1 MIAVKKGFSA
11 ALLLCVAF
19 AANCADD
26 LAKVTLVLGDQARN
40 LRSLVE
46 ASGVMNDAP
55 YQYRWANFQGAAP
68 LFEAQRAGAVDTS
81 YAGDLPVLMAASGGV
96 DLKIIATNVG
106 DSATNGLI
114 VPADSPIHS
123 VKELAGKTV
132 VVSSARGSISQH
144 LLYGALEE
152 AGIKRDAVPIRFVLP
167 TDASAAFNSGQI
179 AAWATFDPYLGIA
192 EQHGARLLRDSKGLT
207 TSLSFVTATESSLK
221 DPQKRLAIADFARRL
236 AKARE
241 WGIAHP
247 DEYNQVYS
255 SLTRLS
261 PEEARPIT
269 ARISHGIRP
278 VSTEDIAKV
287 QQVSDLFSSL
297 AILPNKV
304 NVQAITDT
312 SVFEAR

>member
-1 MIAVKKGFSA
+1 MKAGKIVL
-11 ALLLCVAF
+11 ALLLSAVA
-19 AANCADD
+19 AASM
-26 LAKVTLVLGDQARN
+26 AKEEEVTLVLGDQARN

-46 ASGVMNDAP
+46 ASGVMKDAP
-55 YQYRWANFQGAAP
+55 YHYRWANFQGAAP

-106 DSATNGLI
+106 DNSANGLI
-114 VPADSPIHS
+114 VPADSPVHS

-144 LLYGALEE
+144 LLYGALKE
-152 AGIKRDAVPIRFVLP
+152 ASVPQKDVSVRFVLP

-179 AAWATFDPYLGIA
+179 TAWATFDPYLGIA

-207 TSLSFVTATESSLK
+207 TALSFVTATGSSLK

-236 AKARE
+236 AKARA

-247 DEYNQVYS
+247 AEYNQVYS
-255 SLTRLS
+255 TLTRLS
-261 PEEARPIT
+261 PEESKAIT

-278 VSTEDIAKV
+278 VSTEDVARV
-287 QQVSDLFSSL
+287 QQVADLFSSL

-304 NVQAITDT
+304 NVQAITDS

>member
-1 MIAVKKGFSA
+1 MKYLAAV
-11 ALLLCVAF
+11 LLLCTTY
-19 AANCADD
+19 AASAASD
-26 LAKVTLVLGDQARN
+26 LSGVTLVLGDQARN
-40 LRSLVE
+40 LRSLVD
-46 ASGVMNDAP
+46 ASGVMKDAP

-96 DLKIIATNVG
+96 ELKIIATNVG
-106 DSATNGLI
+106 DPGSNGLV

-123 VKELAGKTV
+123 VKDLAGKPV

-144 LLYGALEE
+144 LLYQALEE
-152 AGIKRDAVPIRFVLP
+152 AGVKRDAVPVRFVLP

-192 EQHGARLLRDSKGLT
+192 EQHGARLLRDGKGLT
-207 TSLSFVTATESSLK
+207 TALSFVTATGSSLK

-241 WGIAHP
+241 WALQHP

-261 PEEARPIT
+261 PEDARAIT
-269 ARISHGIRP
+269 VRISHGIRP
-278 VSTEDIAKV
+278 VSAEDIAKV
-287 QQVSDLFSSL
+287 QKVSDLFSSL
-297 AILPNKV
+297 AILPAKV
-304 NVQAITDT
+304 DVQSITDT
-312 SVFEAR
+312 SVFTAQ

>member
-1 MIAVKKGFSA
+1 MKAGKSA
-11 ALLLCVAF
+11 LALLLGISLIAS
-19 AANCADD
+19 AAKAEK
-26 LAKVTLVLGDQARN
+26 AMLVLGDQARN

-46 ASGVMNDAP
+46 ASGVMKDAP
-55 YQYRWANFQGAAP
+55 YDYRWANFQGAAP

-106 DSATNGLI
+106 DSASNGLI
-114 VPADSPIHS
+114 VPADSPLHS
-123 VKELAGKTV
+123 VRDLAGKTV

-144 LLYGALEE
+144 LLYEALEE
-152 AGIKRDAVPIRFVLP
+152 AGVPQTAVSVRFVLP

-207 TSLSFVTATESSLK
+207 TSLSFVTATGSSLK

-236 AKARE
+236 VQARA

-247 DEYNQVYS
+247 VEYNKVYS
-255 SLTRLS
+255 SLTRLP
-261 PEEARPIT
+261 PEVSKGIT
-269 ARISHGIRP
+269 GRISHGIRP
-278 VSTEDIAKV
+278 VTAEDIAKV
-287 QQVSDLFSSL
+287 QQVADLFSSL

-304 NVQAITDT
+304 EVRAITDT
-312 SVFEAR
+312 SVFDAR

>member
-1 MIAVKKGFSA
+1 MNKGKSA
-11 ALLLCVAF
+11 LALLLGMVMVIG
-19 AANCADD
+19 AARAE
-26 LAKVTLVLGDQARN
+26 KVTLVLGDQARN

-46 ASGVMNDAP
+46 ASGVMKDAP
-55 YQYRWANFQGAAP
+55 YDYRWANFQGAAP

-106 DSATNGLI
+106 DGAANGLI
-114 VPADSPIHS
+114 VPADSPLRS
-123 VKELAGKTV
+123 VKDLAGKTV

-144 LLYGALEE
+144 LLYEALKE
-152 AGIKRDAVPIRFVLP
+152 AGVPQTAVSIRFVLP
-167 TDASAAFNSGQI
+167 TDASAAFNAGQI

-207 TSLSFVTATESSLK
+207 TSLSFVTATGSSLQ

-236 AKARE
+236 AKARA

-247 DEYNQVYS
+247 ADYNQVYS
-255 SLTRLS
+255 TLTRLS
-261 PEEARPIT
+261 PTEAKVIT
-269 ARISHGIRP
+269 SRISHGIRP
-278 VSTEDIAKV
+278 VTPEDIAKV
-287 QQVSDLFSSL
+287 QRVADLFSSL

-304 NVQAITDT
+304 DVQAITDS
-312 SVFEAR
+312 SVFDAR

>member
-1 MIAVKKGFSA
+1 MKYLGA
-11 ALLLCVAF
+11 ALLLCASF
-19 AANCADD
+19 AASAATD
-26 LAKVTLVLGDQARN
+26 LSGVTLVLGDQARN

-46 ASGVMNDAP
+46 ASGVMHDAP
-55 YQYRWANFQGAAP
+55 YKYRWANFQGAAP

-96 DLKIIATNVG
+96 ELKIIATNVG
-106 DSATNGLI
+106 DAGSNGII
-114 VPADSPIHS
+114 VPADSPVHS
-123 VKELAGKTV
+123 VKELAGKPV

-144 LLYGALEE
+144 LLYEALGE
-152 AGIKRDAVPIRFVLP
+152 AGVKREAVPVRFVLP

-192 EQHGARLLRDSKGLT
+192 EQNGARLLRDGKGLT
-207 TSLSFVTATESSLK
+207 TALSFVTATESSLK

-241 WGIAHP
+241 WGLQHP
-247 DEYNQVYS
+247 DEYNQVYA

-261 PEEARPIT
+261 PEAAKGIT

-278 VSTEDIAKV
+278 VSAEDIAKV
-287 QQVSDLFSSL
+287 QKVSDLFSSL
-297 AILPNKV
+297 AILPAKV
-304 NVQAITDT
+304 SVQEITDT

>member
-1 MIAVKKGFSA
+1 MNKGKSA
-11 ALLLCVAF
+11 LALLLGMVMAIG
-19 AANCADD
+19 AARAE
-26 LAKVTLVLGDQARN
+26 KVTLVLGDQARN

-46 ASGVMNDAP
+46 ASGVMKDAP
-55 YQYRWANFQGAAP
+55 YDYRWANFQGAAP

-106 DSATNGLI
+106 DGAANGLI
-114 VPADSPIHS
+114 VPADSPLRS
-123 VKELAGKTV
+123 VKDLAGKTV

-144 LLYGALEE
+144 LLYEALKE
-152 AGIKRDAVPIRFVLP
+152 AGVPQTAVSIRFVLP
-167 TDASAAFNSGQI
+167 TDASAAFNAGQI

-207 TSLSFVTATESSLK
+207 TSLSFVTATGSSLQ

-236 AKARE
+236 AKARA

-247 DEYNQVYS
+247 ADYNQVYS
-255 SLTRLS
+255 TLTRLS
-261 PEEARPIT
+261 PTEAKVIT
-269 ARISHGIRP
+269 SRISHGIRP
-278 VSTEDIAKV
+278 VTPEDIAKV
-287 QQVSDLFSSL
+287 QRVADLFSSL

-304 NVQAITDT
+304 DVQAITDS
-312 SVFEAR
+312 SVFDAR

>member
-1 MIAVKKGFSA
+1 MKAGKV
-11 ALLLCVAF
+11 ALLLLGLIAVAGT
-19 AANCADD
+19 AKAE
-26 LAKVTLVLGDQARN
+26 KVTLVLGDQARN

-46 ASGVMNDAP
+46 ASGVMKDAP
-55 YQYRWANFQGAAP
+55 YDYRWANFQGAAP

-106 DSATNGLI
+106 DGAANGLI
-114 VPADSPIHS
+114 VPADSPLRS
-123 VKELAGKTV
+123 VKDLAGKTV

-144 LLYGALEE
+144 LLYEALQE
-152 AGIKRDAVPIRFVLP
+152 AKVPQTAVTVRFVLP

-207 TSLSFVTATESSLK
+207 TSLSFVTATGSSLQ

-236 AKARE
+236 AKARA

-247 DEYNQVYS
+247 AEYNQVYS
-255 SLTRLS
+255 SLTRLPPKES
-261 PEEARPIT
+261 EAIT

-278 VSTEDIAKV
+278 VTAEDIQKV
-287 QQVSDLFSSL
+287 QQVADLFSSL
-297 AILPNKV
+297 AVLPNKV

-312 SVFEAR
+312 SVFDAR

>member
-1 MIAVKKGFSA
+1 MKYLAAV
-11 ALLLCVAF
+11 LLLCTTY
-19 AANCADD
+19 AASAASD
-26 LAKVTLVLGDQARN
+26 LSGVTLVLGDQARN
-40 LRSLVE
+40 LRSLVD
-46 ASGVMNDAP
+46 ASGVMKDAP
-55 YQYRWANFQGAAP
+55 YHYRWANFQGAAP

-96 DLKIIATNVG
+96 ELKIIATNVG
-106 DSATNGLI
+106 DPGANGLV

-123 VKELAGKTV
+123 VKDLAGKSV

-144 LLYGALEE
+144 LLYEALEE
-152 AGIKRDAVPIRFVLP
+152 AAVKRDAVPVRFVLP

-192 EQHGARLLRDSKGLT
+192 EQHGARLLRDGKGLT
-207 TSLSFVTATESSLK
+207 TALSFVTATGSSSK

-241 WGIAHP
+241 WALQHP

-261 PEEARPIT
+261 PEDAKAIT
-269 ARISHGIRP
+269 VRISHGIRP
-278 VSTEDIAKV
+278 VSADDIAKV
-287 QQVSDLFSSL
+287 QKVSDLFSSL
-297 AILPNKV
+297 AILPAKV
-304 NVQAITDT
+304 NVQSITDT
-312 SVFEAR
+312 SVFAAQ

>member
-1 MIAVKKGFSA
+1 MNKGKSA
-11 ALLLCVAF
+11 LALLLGMVMAIG
-19 AANCADD
+19 AARAE
-26 LAKVTLVLGDQARN
+26 KVTLVLGDQARN

-46 ASGVMNDAP
+46 ASGVMKDAP
-55 YQYRWANFQGAAP
+55 YDYRWANFQGAAP

-106 DSATNGLI
+106 DGAANGLI
-114 VPADSPIHS
+114 VPADSPLRS
-123 VKELAGKTV
+123 VKDLAGKTV

-144 LLYGALEE
+144 LLYEALKE
-152 AGIKRDAVPIRFVLP
+152 AGVPQTAVSIRFVLP
-167 TDASAAFNSGQI
+167 TDASAAFNAGQI

-207 TSLSFVTATESSLK
+207 TSLSFVTATGSSLQ

-236 AKARE
+236 AKARA

-247 DEYNQVYS
+247 ADYNQVYS
-255 SLTRLS
+255 TLTRLS
-261 PEEARPIT
+261 PTEAKVIT
-269 ARISHGIRP
+269 SRISHGIRP
-278 VSTEDIAKV
+278 VAPEDIAKV
-287 QQVSDLFSSL
+287 QRVADLFSSL

-304 NVQAITDT
+304 DVQAITDS
-312 SVFEAR
+312 SVFDAR

>member
-1 MIAVKKGFSA
+1 MKYLA
-11 ALLLCVAF
+11 AMLLLCTTY
-19 AANCADD
+19 AASAASD
-26 LAKVTLVLGDQARN
+26 LSGVTLVLGDQARN
-40 LRSLVE
+40 LRSLVD
-46 ASGVMNDAP
+46 ASGVMKDAP

-96 DLKIIATNVG
+96 ELKIIATNVG
-106 DSATNGLI
+106 DPGSNGLV

-123 VKELAGKTV
+123 VKELAGKPV

-144 LLYGALEE
+144 LLYQALEE
-152 AGIKRDAVPIRFVLP
+152 AGVKRDAVPVRFVLP

-192 EQHGARLLRDSKGLT
+192 EQHGARLLRDGKGLT
-207 TSLSFVTATESSLK
+207 TALSFVTATESALK

-241 WGIAHP
+241 WALQHP

-261 PEEARPIT
+261 PEDAKAIT
-269 ARISHGIRP
+269 VRISHGIRP
-278 VSTEDIAKV
+278 VSGEDIAKV
-287 QQVSDLFSSL
+287 QKVSDLFSSL
-297 AILPNKV
+297 GILPAKV
-304 NVQAITDT
+304 NVQSITDT
-312 SVFEAR
+312 SVFEAQ